1 VRIERDRLLNK
12 LDIAARKDSAEGDA
26 EFERIMNEEVDA
38 FNEKFPS
45 AELKDADINN
55 ALLKREKIRDDAIAG
70 VTVTKKQADALGPLL
85 DRMEQRL
92 EERSQKMRK

>member
-1 VRIERDRLLNK
+1 
-12 LDIAARKDSAEGDA
+12 
-26 EFERIMNEEVDA
+26 
-38 FNEKFPS
+38 
-45 AELKDADINN
+45 LKDADINN